1 MIESIEIKNFKSI
14 KSKYFPLRNLN
25 ALLGLNGM
33 GKSSFIQSLLAF
45 RQSEKISEGIYKL
58 NGKYVKI
65 GTTKDALYQYA
76 KKSPFTINLKF
87 SEKNIIDFIFDYKIG
102 ADSFKVQDIDFF
114 DLIGN
119 AELEKAQLEEALF
132 QDNFQYLNASRQDP
146 ESLMPRNYTEVVSH
160 RNLGIK
166 GEYTADYIN
175 AFGSEDVQIDDL
187 LHPKSSVKDELTGN
201 EMVVKSLINQVNH
214 WMGEISPDVS
224 IRTTEI
230 SSEMIMLEYE
240 FKQPNLGNTNRF
252 KPENVGFGITY
263 SLPVVVAILKSKPG
277 DLLIIENPESHI
289 HPKGQAQ
296 LGKLMALA
304 AMNGV
309 QIIVETHSDHIIN
322 GIRVAVKKGDID
334 SDKTLIYYFEKVVQ
348 SDEQYSKITNIEIYP
363 NGELSEYP
371 VDMMDEWSNQLL
383 KLI

>member
-25 ALLGLNGM
+25 VLLGLNGM

-87 SEKNIIDFIFDYKIG
+87 SEKNIFDFNFDYKIG
-102 ADSFKVQDIDFF
+102 ADSFKADEIEIDE
-114 DLIGN
+114 LLGN
-119 AELEKAQLEEALF
+119 IDLEKAQLDEALF

-160 RNLGIK
+160 RNLGLK
-166 GEYTADYIN
+166 GEYTADYIDT
-175 AFGSEDVQIDDL
+175 FGNEDVQIDDL
-187 LHPKSSVKDELTGN
+187 LHSKSSVKDELTGF
-201 EMVVKSLINQVNH
+201 EIIVKSLINQVNH

-230 SSEMIMLEYE
+230 SSDKIMLEYE

-304 AMNGV
+304 AKNGV

-322 GIRVAVKKGDID
+322 GIRVAVKKGDIE
-334 SDKTLIYYFEKVVQ
+334 SDKTLIYYFEKVIQ
-348 SDEQYSKITNIEIYP
+348 SDEQYSKITNIEIDK

-371 VDMMDEWSNQLL
+371 KDMLDEWSNQLF
-383 KLI
+383 KLM